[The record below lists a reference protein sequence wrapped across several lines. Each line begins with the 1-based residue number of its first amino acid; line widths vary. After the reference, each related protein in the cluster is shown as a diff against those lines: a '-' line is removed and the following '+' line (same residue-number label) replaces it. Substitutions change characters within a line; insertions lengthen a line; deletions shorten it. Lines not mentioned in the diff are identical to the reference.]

1 MGPLNMNLRRLPK
14 AVTTLTPQR
23 ISFVGGGTDLPA
35 YYENHEGAVIS
46 SAIDKYIHVT
56 VKRHSPLFQEAYR
69 LNYSKTEHAESLDDI
84 ENDIARECLRL
95 VPVDPPLY
103 IATAADLPSSSG
115 LGSSSSF
122 AVGLLHALHLL
133 RGERVTP
140 AQLAEEACEI
150 EINILGNPI
159 GKQDQYAAAFGGV
172 NHISFKKN
180 GRVEIDHLVLQ
191 DDLVNRVFQNSLL
204 IWTGVQR
211 SASDILQKQNEQM
224 EKRVHEYGFIASATH
239 ELKNLILNPTD
250 NFLEEFGALL
260 DKTWT
265 VKKKLEDSISSS
277 EIDTIHSQLKAM
289 GGYGGKLSG
298 AGGGGFLFE
307 IIIEKHQQEVL
318 AALGKQRVIKIAY
331 EPFGSRLLSEVY

>member
-1 MGPLNMNLRRLPK
+1 MNLRRLPK
-14 AVTTLTPQR
+14 AVSTLTPQR

-35 YYENHEGAVIS
+35 YYEKHEGAVIS

-69 LNYSKTEHAESLDDI
+69 LNYSKTEHVESLDDI

-95 VPVDPPLY
+95 VSVEPPLY

-159 GKQDQYAAAFGGV
+159 GKQDQYAAAFGGL
-172 NHISFKKN
+172 NHICFKKN

-191 DDLVNRVFQNSLL
+191 NDLVNRVFQNSLL

-211 SASDILQKQNEQM
+211 SASSILQNQNDRM
-224 EKRVHEYGFIASATH
+224 DKRIHEYDLISNATH
-239 ELKNLILNPTD
+239 ELKSLILNPPS
-250 NFLEEFGALL
+250 NFLELFGALL
-260 DKTWT
+260 DKTWDT
-265 VKKKLEDSISSS
+265 KKKFEDSISST
-277 EIDTIHSQLKAM
+277 EIDVTHSQIKAM
-289 GGYGGKLSG
+289 GSYGGKLSG

-307 IIIEKHQQEVL
+307 IINESRQHEVL
-318 AALGKQRVIKIAY
+318 GALGQQRVIKIAY